1 MELGEEELV
10 RQAKDGDE
18 TAFGF
23 LVDRYKGA
31 VHALAYRK
39 LGDYHEAEDVV
50 QEVFIRAYQKLN
62 TLREPGNFAGW
73 LYVITVNCCRMH
85 LRGRYR
91 KRGRTIPLDQ
101 VSQKQW
107 SSLSLRRHIDEERRK
122 LVRDAVAELP
132 EADRTVITLH
142 YMGGMSCKEIARFMG
157 TSVGA
162 IKDRLYRARKRLK
175 EEMIEMMKTEFAEH
189 KLEANFTINLIQTLQ
204 NLKPSTS
211 SPILS
216 RIIPSALATMAVV
229 LTIGLGLFWN
239 FAPQIDMGPFNH
251 ELTGEKGIRVS
262 FIPNPPEETDTST
275 SPIRNNSP
283 ARVLIR
289 KIRIPVMVASPASG
303 SQRSSARD
311 IRGRIT
317 ANSGVLITLS
327 IFFPRLFMSSS
338 ISKIIRDQLND
349 TGIFLAVYS
358 A

>member
-122 LVRDAVAELP
+122 LVRDAVAGLP
-132 EADRTVITLH
+132 EGDRTVITLH

-157 TSVGA
+157 TSV
-162 IKDRLYRARKRLK
+162 
-175 EEMIEMMKTEFAEH
+175 
-189 KLEANFTINLIQTLQ
+189 NLQPHR
-204 NLKPSTS
+204 PS
-211 SPILS
+211 
-216 RIIPSALATMAVV
+216 
-229 LTIGLGLFWN
+229 
-239 FAPQIDMGPFNH
+239 
-251 ELTGEKGIRVS
+251 
-262 FIPNPPEETDTST
+262 
-275 SPIRNNSP
+275 
-283 ARVLIR
+283 
-289 KIRIPVMVASPASG
+289 
-303 SQRSSARD
+303 
-311 IRGRIT
+311 
-317 ANSGVLITLS
+317 
-327 IFFPRLFMSSS
+327 
-338 ISKIIRDQLND
+338 
-349 TGIFLAVYS
+349 
-358 A
+358 